1 MVFGICFLEFSSG
14 KQLEL
19 TNQFVE
25 PKFSSMKKYLV
36 EFIGTFFLVLTI
48 VTVVNDNAP
57 GNFLPPLAI
66 GSALMVMVYAGG
78 HISGAHYNPAVTLG
92 VLMRGKIAG
101 SDVPGY
107 IVAQILG
114 AIVAAVVGA
123 TLLGRGDLLVGGA
136 MPDSTPAA
144 FVAEL
149 LGTFALVWVVLQ
161 TATTKSTA
169 GNSYYGLAIGF
180 TVLAMAYA
188 LGGFGTGGCFN
199 PAVAIGAA
207 FNGLAGWGTAILALS
222 SNFVG
227 AALAALAFNA
237 TYTRLGGDD

>member
-1 MVFGICFLEFSSG
+1 
-14 KQLEL
+14 
-19 TNQFVE
+19 
-25 PKFSSMKKYLV
+25 MKKLIV

-48 VTVVNDNAP
+48 VCVVNGNAAN
-57 GNFLPPLAI
+57 NFLPPLAI

-92 VLMRGKIAG
+92 VLMRGKISG
-101 SDVPGY
+101 GEVPGY
-107 IVAQILG
+107 MIAQILG
-114 AIVAAVVGA
+114 GIVAAVVGA
-123 TLLGRGDLLVGGA
+123 AILGKGTIMGGGA
-136 MPDSTPAA
+136 MPTNMAAA
-144 FVAEL
+144 FTAEL

-161 TATTKSTA
+161 TATTQSTS

-207 FNGLAGWGTAILALS
+207 FNGLAGWGTAGLAI
-222 SNFVG
+222 VADIAG
-227 AALAALAFNA
+227 AVLAAVAFKA
-237 TYTRLGGDD
+237 VYTSMGSDD